1 MKLVLLGN
9 PYTRRETFQQ
19 ETLDN
24 AGIKNIFADQK
35 GWVKVSDEE
44 IVKRNHKSIITT
56 ATFAEDAVDEI
67 KSCTGWEDINAA
79 KNDDVHLLDENVT
92 SRPGP
97 RIGEAAE
104 PGAITAYPDLVK

>member
-1 MKLVLLGN
+1 MD
-9 PYTRRETFQQ
+9 T
-19 ETLDN
+19 

-67 KSCTGWEDINAA
+67 KSCTGWENIDAE
-79 KNDDVHLLDENVT
+79 KNDDTHLLDEISYHVLDQGSGKLLNPQQKPLIPTWSNNSERKDTPVI
-92 SRPGP
+92 RQ
-97 RIGEAAE
+97 
-104 PGAITAYPDLVK
+104 

>member
-1 MKLVLLGN
+1 MD
-9 PYTRRETFQQ
+9 TA
-19 ETLDN
+19 D
-24 AGIKNIFADQK
+24 IKNIFADQK

-67 KSCTGWEDINAA
+67 KSCKGWKDIDAA
-79 KNDDVHLLDENVT
+79 KNDDVHVLDENVM

-104 PGAITAYPDLVK
+104 PAAKTAYPDLVK